1 MRYYS
6 DVKPNDMKNRI
17 FFLLLFFV
25 CLEWNAYAVIDIQS
39 IHITSS
45 DGLANNTIRDIF
57 QDKKGFIWISTT
69 NGLSRYDGHSF
80 ITLLPEK
87 DSPISLA
94 DYHVKKIDED
104 KNGFLWVLSTSN
116 VFSCYDLRHNCFVDF
131 TGCGEHDQAYAYRV
145 ETANDDNWL
154 WDGQKGCRKISFEN
168 EHFSSVTFQCENGK
182 LPSNKVNSL
191 IEDSRGNVWICT
203 QEGLVK
209 VTRNKIEVISD
220 MHNFRAAFSYE
231 NACFFLADNGDIYVY
246 DEDEKLHF
254 VQRIGKDDVD
264 FHFTTHF
271 GTKDDWWLFTTKG
284 SYRFHLSTRQVRLD
298 NPINIP
304 NARFVRDN
312 QGDFYVFNQTGVLH
326 YFQKETGICKI
337 LSLIDATQMMPAAE
351 ERYEVIQDNRGLI
364 WISTFGYGLFVYNPQ
379 EDIIS
384 HYTYQETGKNLV
396 HSNFLHSLLL
406 DHSGNVW
413 VGSEFAGVTLLSVLS
428 EGSYRIYPEH
438 ESVNDYVNAIRTV
451 VKMPDGGFWF
461 GTRQG
466 NVYAYDKNLEAASCY
481 KMPYNYIYAASCDGD
496 GKLWLG
502 TRTMGLCIDGR
513 WYHKMAGD
521 TLSLAHENIFDI
533 YRDDKNR
540 MWIGTFGGGLN
551 LAVSRKDRYVFRKF
565 LTGSG
570 RLQEVRM
577 ITQDNKKRLW
587 VGTNKGLCVFYG
599 DSIIADAHNYKLYNY
614 ENGDLPGYEIKC
626 IFRDSQNRM
635 WIGMLGGGF
644 SVCNPSEDYRNLKFV
659 HYSTTDGLVN
669 NMVESIIEDKTGKI
683 WIATQYGLSRF
694 SPDTETFENFFFS
707 ASMQGNV
714 YNEHGAAIT
723 EDGLLLF
730 GTNHGVI
737 VIDPLKVTSSPMTRN
752 VILTNLKVNGI
763 TVQVGEKD
771 SPLTQAL
778 SYTQNIKL
786 DYDQNSFIIEFS
798 TLDYSLAFPSRFI
811 YKLSH
816 FDNEWSTP
824 SSLNFASYKNLSPG
838 TYHLHVKACNSAG
851 IWSDEETVLNIVIT
865 PPFWETTWA
874 YLFYFLVVVIVL
886 YVAFCLIRNFNNL
899 RNRIQVETQLTE
911 YKLMFF
917 TNISHEFRTPL
928 TMIQG
933 ALEKIESLNKIPKEM
948 VYPIQLMNKSTNR
961 MLRLINQLLEFRKM
975 QNNKL
980 SLMLEE
986 TDVMVFFYDIYRSF
1000 KETADD
1006 KQIDFHFAPSTSSYK
1021 MFVDQSKLDKI
1032 VYNLLSNALK
1042 YTPKGGKV
1050 VFAIIVNEEVGK
1062 LFISVSDNGVGIP
1075 KEKQGELFSRFMQSG
1090 FSHNSVGIGLHLTYE
1105 LVNVHKGSISFDEN
1119 EGGGSVFTVI
1129 LPLDSSV
1136 YGKNDFLVSS
1146 ILQEESFVHEQC
1158 DTYLTVNH
1166 DSVTPDPLNK
1176 KRILIIEDDGDVR
1189 KFLETELGIYFEI
1202 ISEPDGLSGLQK
1214 AQSFEVDLI
1223 ICDVLMPGMNGF
1235 DVTRKL
1241 KRDFETSHIPI
1252 ILLTA
1257 MSTSENKLEG
1267 VESGADAYITKP
1279 FSSRLLLAR
1288 IFQLIEQ
1295 REKLKRKFSNDPA
1308 MTSQALC
1315 STELDR
1321 KFGEKLQTILEKQL
1335 DNPEF
1340 TIEDFASAVGISRA
1354 AFFRKVKGVTGYTPN
1369 EYMRI
1374 LRMKRAMELLQ
1385 EGIYNVSE
1393 IAYKVGMND
1402 PLYFSKCFKSH
1413 FGAPPSAY
1421 LHKK

>member
-1 MRYYS
+1 M
-6 DVKPNDMKNRI
+6 
-17 FFLLLFFV
+17 
-25 CLEWNAYAVIDIQS
+25 
-39 IHITSS
+39 SS
-45 DGLANNTIRDIF
+45 
-57 QDKKGFIWISTT
+57 
-69 NGLSRYDGHSF
+69 
-80 ITLLPEK
+80 
-87 DSPISLA
+87 
-94 DYHVKKIDED
+94 
-104 KNGFLWVLSTSN
+104 
-116 VFSCYDLRHNCFVDF
+116 
-131 TGCGEHDQAYAYRV
+131 
-145 ETANDDNWL
+145 
-154 WDGQKGCRKISFEN
+154 
-168 EHFSSVTFQCENGK
+168 
-182 LPSNKVNSL
+182 
-191 IEDSRGNVWICT
+191 
-203 QEGLVK
+203 
-209 VTRNKIEVISD
+209 
-220 MHNFRAAFSYE
+220 
-231 NACFFLADNGDIYVY
+231 
-246 DEDEKLHF
+246 
-254 VQRIGKDDVD
+254 
-264 FHFTTHF
+264 
-271 GTKDDWWLFTTKG
+271 
-284 SYRFHLSTRQVRLD
+284 
-298 NPINIP
+298 
-304 NARFVRDN
+304 
-312 QGDFYVFNQTGVLH
+312 
-326 YFQKETGICKI
+326 
-337 LSLIDATQMMPAAE
+337 
-351 ERYEVIQDNRGLI
+351 
-364 WISTFGYGLFVYNPQ
+364 
-379 EDIIS
+379 
-384 HYTYQETGKNLV
+384 
-396 HSNFLHSLLL
+396 
-406 DHSGNVW
+406 
-413 VGSEFAGVTLLSVLS
+413 
-428 EGSYRIYPEH
+428 
-438 ESVNDYVNAIRTV
+438 
-451 VKMPDGGFWF
+451 
-461 GTRQG
+461 
-466 NVYAYDKNLEAASCY
+466 
-481 KMPYNYIYAASCDGD
+481 
-496 GKLWLG
+496 
-502 TRTMGLCIDGR
+502 
-513 WYHKMAGD
+513 
-521 TLSLAHENIFDI
+521 
-533 YRDDKNR
+533 
-540 MWIGTFGGGLN
+540 
-551 LAVSRKDRYVFRKF
+551 
-565 LTGSG
+565 
-570 RLQEVRM
+570 
-577 ITQDNKKRLW
+577 
-587 VGTNKGLCVFYG
+587 
-599 DSIIADAHNYKLYNY
+599 
-614 ENGDLPGYEIKC
+614 
-626 IFRDSQNRM
+626 
-635 WIGMLGGGF
+635 
-644 SVCNPSEDYRNLKFV
+644 
-659 HYSTTDGLVN
+659 
-669 NMVESIIEDKTGKI
+669 
-683 WIATQYGLSRF
+683 
-694 SPDTETFENFFFS
+694 
-707 ASMQGNV
+707 
-714 YNEHGAAIT
+714 
-723 EDGLLLF
+723 
-730 GTNHGVI
+730 
-737 VIDPLKVTSSPMTRN
+737 
-752 VILTNLKVNGI
+752 
-763 TVQVGEKD
+763 
-771 SPLTQAL
+771 
-778 SYTQNIKL
+778 
-786 DYDQNSFIIEFS
+786 
-798 TLDYSLAFPSRFI
+798 
-811 YKLSH
+811 
-816 FDNEWSTP
+816 
-824 SSLNFASYKNLSPG
+824 
-838 TYHLHVKACNSAG
+838 
-851 IWSDEETVLNIVIT
+851 
-865 PPFWETTWA
+865 
-874 YLFYFLVVVIVL
+874 VL

-1340 TIEDFASAVGISRA
+1340 TIEDFASAVGVSRA

>member
-1 MRYYS
+1 M
-6 DVKPNDMKNRI
+6 
-17 FFLLLFFV
+17 
-25 CLEWNAYAVIDIQS
+25 
-39 IHITSS
+39 
-45 DGLANNTIRDIF
+45 
-57 QDKKGFIWISTT
+57 
-69 NGLSRYDGHSF
+69 
-80 ITLLPEK
+80 
-87 DSPISLA
+87 
-94 DYHVKKIDED
+94 
-104 KNGFLWVLSTSN
+104 
-116 VFSCYDLRHNCFVDF
+116 
-131 TGCGEHDQAYAYRV
+131 
-145 ETANDDNWL
+145 
-154 WDGQKGCRKISFEN
+154 
-168 EHFSSVTFQCENGK
+168 
-182 LPSNKVNSL
+182 
-191 IEDSRGNVWICT
+191 
-203 QEGLVK
+203 
-209 VTRNKIEVISD
+209 
-220 MHNFRAAFSYE
+220 
-231 NACFFLADNGDIYVY
+231 
-246 DEDEKLHF
+246 
-254 VQRIGKDDVD
+254 
-264 FHFTTHF
+264 
-271 GTKDDWWLFTTKG
+271 
-284 SYRFHLSTRQVRLD
+284 
-298 NPINIP
+298 
-304 NARFVRDN
+304 
-312 QGDFYVFNQTGVLH
+312 
-326 YFQKETGICKI
+326 
-337 LSLIDATQMMPAAE
+337 
-351 ERYEVIQDNRGLI
+351 
-364 WISTFGYGLFVYNPQ
+364 
-379 EDIIS
+379 
-384 HYTYQETGKNLV
+384 
-396 HSNFLHSLLL
+396 
-406 DHSGNVW
+406 
-413 VGSEFAGVTLLSVLS
+413 
-428 EGSYRIYPEH
+428 
-438 ESVNDYVNAIRTV
+438 
-451 VKMPDGGFWF
+451 
-461 GTRQG
+461 
-466 NVYAYDKNLEAASCY
+466 
-481 KMPYNYIYAASCDGD
+481 
-496 GKLWLG
+496 
-502 TRTMGLCIDGR
+502 
-513 WYHKMAGD
+513 
-521 TLSLAHENIFDI
+521 
-533 YRDDKNR
+533 
-540 MWIGTFGGGLN
+540 
-551 LAVSRKDRYVFRKF
+551 
-565 LTGSG
+565 
-570 RLQEVRM
+570 
-577 ITQDNKKRLW
+577 
-587 VGTNKGLCVFYG
+587 
-599 DSIIADAHNYKLYNY
+599 
-614 ENGDLPGYEIKC
+614 
-626 IFRDSQNRM
+626 
-635 WIGMLGGGF
+635 
-644 SVCNPSEDYRNLKFV
+644 
-659 HYSTTDGLVN
+659 
-669 NMVESIIEDKTGKI
+669 
-683 WIATQYGLSRF
+683 
-694 SPDTETFENFFFS
+694 
-707 ASMQGNV
+707 
-714 YNEHGAAIT
+714 
-723 EDGLLLF
+723 
-730 GTNHGVI
+730 
-737 VIDPLKVTSSPMTRN
+737 
-752 VILTNLKVNGI
+752 
-763 TVQVGEKD
+763 
-771 SPLTQAL
+771 
-778 SYTQNIKL
+778 
-786 DYDQNSFIIEFS
+786 
-798 TLDYSLAFPSRFI
+798 
-811 YKLSH
+811 
-816 FDNEWSTP
+816 
-824 SSLNFASYKNLSPG
+824 
-838 TYHLHVKACNSAG
+838 
-851 IWSDEETVLNIVIT
+851 LNIVIT

-1006 KQIDFHFAPSTSSYK
+1006 KLIDFHFAPSTSSYK

-1340 TIEDFASAVGISRA
+1340 TIEDFASAVGVSRA